1 MKQHQELHFVNL
13 HLDRGVCV
21 GLPILGDV
29 TKPSPPEKTLL
40 IWWGAELK
48 DGGKIQD
55 RHSPLLQNR
64 WAWMTKKV
72 AEQAEYFRVRADKTC
87 NVTHCKLSLACM
99 KYSNTWLNAVEQGR
113 SYTPEGNGCEI
124 SEDLVSGIF
133 WILSPVLREPPF
145 SWCAFV
151 LLGSAVLLIHLCCT
165 FSCVFKLL
173 S

>member
-99 KYSNTWLNAVEQGR
+99 KYSNTWLNAGEQGR

-133 WILSPVLREPPF
+133 LNSSEPCAQGASFLLMCFCFTGKCCVTDSP
-145 SWCAFV
+145 
-151 LLGSAVLLIHLCCT
+151 LLHLLLCI
-165 FSCVFKLL
+165 
-173 S
+173 